1 MISATTLCKELLN
14 VNGLVIDDADF
25 FTNKYGELCVLIKV
39 HLRKGLQW
47 RCPVCGKR
55 YTRIYDA
62 PYENKRWRALDF
74 GGILVYIEAYLPRIC
89 CKEHGV
95 KTADVPWAFPNSNFT
110 KDFDYTVTWMGKYL
124 SRSAISK
131 YMRIDW
137 RTVGRCIARVHEDLE
152 PDVNV
157 RLDGAMKI
165 GIDETSYRKGHS
177 YITVVVNHETN
188 TVIWAAKDHGKSV
201 LQKFCEQLTPEQ
213 RASIK
218 VVTGDGARWIT
229 DCVKEY
235 FPNAERCVDPFHVV
249 EWANEAL
256 DKVRVAAWRRA
267 QEAAKAVA
275 VSRGK
280 GRPRKDDTE
289 AQIAAA
295 AKKKADQIKKSMYS
309 LGKAPEHLTSNQ
321 AVRLEMI
328 AKSDN
333 QLYRAYLL
341 KEKLRLIFQIDD
353 VDEAEQ
359 ELIAWVKWARHCRIP
374 EFVELQRKI
383 MRQKDHILNT
393 IRLDVSNA
401 RIEATNNKIK
411 LLIRQAYGFRDVDN
425 MIHMVMLYCSDLKI
439 PLPNRGTR
447 RGVFSHAA

>member
-1 MISATTLCKELLN
+1 
-14 VNGLVIDDADF
+14 
-25 FTNKYGELCVLIKV
+25 
-39 HLRKGLQW
+39 
-47 RCPVCGKR
+47 
-55 YTRIYDA
+55 
-62 PYENKRWRALDF
+62 
-74 GGILVYIEAYLPRIC
+74 
-89 CKEHGV
+89 
-95 KTADVPWAFPNSNFT
+95 
-110 KDFDYTVTWMGKYL
+110 MGKYL

-157 RLDGAMKI
+157 RLDGAVKI

-188 TVIWAAKDHGKSV
+188 TVIWAAKDHGKAV

-218 VVTGDGARWIT
+218 VVTGDGARWIS

-249 EWANEAL
+249 KWASEAL
-256 DKVRVAAWRRA
+256 DKVRIAAWRRA

-289 AQIAAA
+289 GQIAVA

-341 KEKLRLIFQIDD
+341 KEKLRLIFQMDD

-383 MRQKDHILNT
+383 MRHKDHILNT

-439 PLPNRGTR
+439 PLPNRGIRR
-447 RGVFSHAA
+447 RGFSQAS

>member
-14 VNGLVIDDADF
+14 VNGLVVDDADF

-157 RLDGAMKI
+157 RLDGAVKI

-229 DCVKEY
+229 DY
-235 FPNAERCVDPFHVV
+235 
-249 EWANEAL
+249 
-256 DKVRVAAWRRA
+256 KVRVAAWRRA

-295 AKKKADQIKKSMYS
+295 ARKKADQIKKSMYS

-447 RGVFSHAA
+447 RGVFSHAV

>member
-1 MISATTLCKELLN
+1 MISVTTLCKELLN
-14 VNGLVIDDADF
+14 VNGLVVDDADF

-157 RLDGAMKI
+157 RLDGAVKI

-213 RASIK
+213 RASIR

-249 EWANEAL
+249 EWATEAL
-256 DKVRVAAWRRA
+256 DKVRVVAWRRA

-295 AKKKADQIKKSMYS
+295 AKKKADQKI
-309 LGKAPEHLTSNQ
+309 G
-321 AVRLEMI
+321 
-328 AKSDN
+328 
-333 QLYRAYLL
+333 RAH
-341 KEKLRLIFQIDD
+341 
-353 VDEAEQ
+353 V
-359 ELIAWVKWARHCRIP
+359 
-374 EFVELQRKI
+374 
-383 MRQKDHILNT
+383 
-393 IRLDVSNA
+393 
-401 RIEATNNKIK
+401 
-411 LLIRQAYGFRDVDN
+411 
-425 MIHMVMLYCSDLKI
+425 
-439 PLPNRGTR
+439 
-447 RGVFSHAA
+447 

>member
-1 MISATTLCKELLN
+1 MISTTILCKKLLN
-14 VNGLVIDDADF
+14 VNGFVVDNVSF
-25 FTNKYGELCVLIKV
+25 FNNEYDELCVLIKV

-47 RCPVCGKR
+47 RCPECGKR
-55 YTRIYDA
+55 HTKIYDA
-62 PYENKRWRALDF
+62 PYEHKRWRALDF

-95 KTADVPWAFPNSNFT
+95 KTADVPWAFPNSRFT

-124 SRSAISK
+124 NRSAIAK

-137 RTVGRCIARVHEDLE
+137 RTVGRCIKRVHEDLE

-157 RLDGAMKI
+157 RLDGVSNI
-165 GIDETSYRKGHS
+165 GIDETSFRKGHS
-177 YITVVVNHETN
+177 YITVVVNHDTN
-188 TVIWAAKDHGKSV
+188 TVIWASNGHGKSI
-201 LQKFCEQLTPEQ
+201 LKKFCEKLTPEQ

-218 VVTGDGARWIT
+218 IVTGDGAKWIT

-249 EWANEAL
+249 EWATEAL
-256 DKVRVAAWRRA
+256 DKVRIAAWRRVL
-267 QEAAKAVA
+267 EDAKAAA
-275 VSRGK
+275 VEKGK
-280 GRPRKDDTE
+280 DRPKKDD
-289 AQIAAA
+289 AQVKIASD
-295 AKKKADQIKKSMYS
+295 AKKRADQIKKSMYS

-328 AKSDN
+328 AKSDKR
-333 QLYRAYLL
+333 LYRAYLL
-341 KEKLRLIFQIDD
+341 KEKLRLIFKIDD

-359 ELIAWVKWARHCRIP
+359 ELTAWVNWARRCRIP

-383 MRQKDHILNT
+383 MRHKKHILNT
-393 IRLDVSNA
+393 IRFNA
-401 RIEATNNKIK
+401 NNALSEATNNKIK
-411 LLIRQAYGFRDVDN
+411 LLIRQAYGFQDVDN

-447 RGVFSHAA
+447 RGGFSQAA

>member
-1 MISATTLCKELLN
+1 M
-14 VNGLVIDDADF
+14 
-25 FTNKYGELCVLIKV
+25 
-39 HLRKGLQW
+39 
-47 RCPVCGKR
+47 
-55 YTRIYDA
+55 
-62 PYENKRWRALDF
+62 
-74 GGILVYIEAYLPRIC
+74 
-89 CKEHGV
+89 
-95 KTADVPWAFPNSNFT
+95 
-110 KDFDYTVTWMGKYL
+110 
-124 SRSAISK
+124 
-131 YMRIDW
+131 
-137 RTVGRCIARVHEDLE
+137 
-152 PDVNV
+152 NV
-157 RLDGAMKI
+157 RLDGAVKI

-249 EWANEAL
+249 EWATEAL
-256 DKVRVAAWRRA
+256 DKVRIAAWRRA

-280 GRPRKDDTE
+280 GRPKKDDTK
-289 AQIAAA
+289 AQIASA

-353 VDEAEQ
+353 ADEAEQ
-359 ELIAWVKWARHCRIP
+359 ELVAWSNGPGIA
-374 EFVELQRKI
+374 
-383 MRQKDHILNT
+383 
-393 IRLDVSNA
+393 
-401 RIEATNNKIK
+401 
-411 LLIRQAYGFRDVDN
+411 AY
-425 MIHMVMLYCSDLKI
+425 LS
-439 PLPNRGTR
+439 
-447 RGVFSHAA
+447 S